1 MYVVRLYPE
10 QPLHSGPMP
19 GAQQAPPRQSNPMHW
34 SLLEQEVLG
43 GPRHMPATNSYPRYP
58 LQSVHCPVE
67 SHDQHS
73 PHAPDDPAQQN
84 PPMQDPDTHWS
95 PERQVAPAGWAGTH
109 SSVVSLTKYPHLH
122 AAHMPCSPD
131 KDVLP
136 QSRHS
141 GPTDSLQHVPPRQSP
156 PMQDALEVQFD
167 PGGPIHT
174 PLMRALEEAQEVQ
187 VPASLLQPP
196 QALSTVGAQHRPAR
210 HLLDAQSWEMA
221 TTTAKRRR

>member
-67 SHDQHS
+67 SQDRQ
-73 PHAPDDPAQQN
+73 APDDPAQQN

-109 SSVVSLTKYPHLH
+109 SSEVSLTKYPDLH

-131 KDVLP
+131 KNLP

-141 GPTDSLQHVPPRQSP
+141 GPTDSLQHVLPRQSP
-156 PMQDALEVQFD
+156 
-167 PGGPIHT
+167 
-174 PLMRALEEAQEVQ
+174 
-187 VPASLLQPP
+187 
-196 QALSTVGAQHRPAR
+196 
-210 HLLDAQSWEMA
+210 
-221 TTTAKRRR
+221 